1 MLNLQKH
8 YKIDRQIRYSFFSV
22 DFSVIGKEHYTFSVK
37 SFPQKYIFQISR
49 RCFAI
54 IEKVGHCKTNS
65 CEKSISPF

>member
-1 MLNLQKH
+1 MLNLQKQ

-54 IEKVGHCKTNS
+54 IEKVVIAKPIRVRNL
-65 CEKSISPF
+65 